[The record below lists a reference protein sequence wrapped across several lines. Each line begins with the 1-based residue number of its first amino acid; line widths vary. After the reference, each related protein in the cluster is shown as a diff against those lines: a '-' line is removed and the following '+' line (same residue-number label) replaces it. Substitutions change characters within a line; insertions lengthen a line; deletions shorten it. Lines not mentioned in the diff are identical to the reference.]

1 MKSKILIIDR
11 EIGIFNCC
19 FEKEIED
26 PVPYIKV
33 CRERKLIELSLFIES
48 LKDLEEDFSAQRE
61 E

>member
-1 MKSKILIIDR
+1 LIIDR